1 MFYTRKGDNG
11 VCDLGSGKRV
21 PKTDSV
27 IAAVG
32 MLDELNSFLGLVRNQ
47 QVSVRTK
54 RELLNAQEKLFIIQA
69 QVAILMMGGK
79 KGISPSLPNNAVG
92 ELETVVD
99 SIEKSVKLAKH
110 FIIPGACGAS
120 AWLDCARTV
129 ARRAELAVIVCNEK
143 SKKKLG
149 PLALVYLNRLSSL
162 LYALARAEVKRAKKK
177 EPRPSYK

>member
-1 MFYTRKGDNG
+1 MSEKLVSTPPRTRESSAWRCFGLKRNFDSTSTIAIRQVPPFKCSSGKRSKMQEGTQCARIALPMFYTRKGDKG

-69 QVAILMMGGK
+69 QVAIL
-79 KGISPSLPNNAVG
+79 
-92 ELETVVD
+92 
-99 SIEKSVKLAKH
+99 
-110 FIIPGACGAS
+110 
-120 AWLDCARTV
+120 
-129 ARRAELAVIVCNEK
+129 
-143 SKKKLG
+143 
-149 PLALVYLNRLSSL
+149 
-162 LYALARAEVKRAKKK
+162 
-177 EPRPSYK
+177 